1 MKKLKLGGNNILLA
15 ITVVLFVIMYLGGC
29 IIYADKGFTHFQ
41 TFLNVLIN
49 NAGLIAVAAGMTC
62 VMLTGGIDLFFG
74 SPTAIACLVFAAG
87 VETWGIKSP
96 ALFIIV
102 LFFVV

>member
-15 ITVVLFVIMYLGGC
+15 ITVALFVIMYLGGC

-62 VMLTGGIDLFFG
+62 VMLTGGIIF
-74 SPTAIACLVFAAG
+74 P
-87 VETWGIKSP
+87 
-96 ALFIIV
+96 
-102 LFFVV
+102 